1 MPAYLVVRA
10 VVAEADRPDFDAWY
24 RAEHLPD
31 AINAFKP
38 QRSWRAWSRSDP
50 SVHYAFY
57 QFPDVAAAEAITGSS
72 AIGALIAAFDARW
85 GNRVVRAREII
96 EVVEGESHG

>member
-10 VVAEADRPDFDAWY
+10 VVAEADRRDFDAWY

-31 AINAFKP
+31 AIKAFKA
-38 QRSWRAWSRSDP
+38 QHGWRAWSTSDP

-57 QFPDVAAAEAITGSS
+57 QFPDVAAANAISTSPAISS
-72 AIGALIAAFDARW
+72 LIAEFDKRW
-85 GNRVVRAREII
+85 GSRVVRAREII
-96 EVVEGESHG
+96 EVME